1 MIGIILLQMKKRLFF
16 EKDVPNVMVEISG
29 VGLEAARLSSEK
41 LVKKGAKT
49 LINAGIC
56 RLHNRVERR
65 AGRVALFLQRN

>member
-1 MIGIILLQMKKRLFF
+1 MIGIIFATDEEAAPFL
-16 EKDVPNVMVEISG
+16 EKDVPNVIVEISG

-56 RLHNRVERR
+56 LMINSKNYR
-65 AGRVALFLQRN
+65 

>member
-1 MIGIILLQMKKRLFF
+1 
-16 EKDVPNVMVEISG
+16 MVEISG

-56 RLHNRVERR
+56 EDYIIELSVELYIEWH
-65 AGRVALFLQRN
+65 LFLQRN